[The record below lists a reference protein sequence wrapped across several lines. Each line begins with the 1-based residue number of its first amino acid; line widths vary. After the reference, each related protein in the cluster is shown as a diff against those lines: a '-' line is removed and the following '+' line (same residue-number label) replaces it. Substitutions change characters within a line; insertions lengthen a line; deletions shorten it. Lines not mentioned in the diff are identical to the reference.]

1 VNVAPRGTRTAER
14 AAVLTLQD
22 EYNKKVREI
31 ALLQCRCE
39 TGADLETDRPKM
51 TEEEQPQAA

>member
-1 VNVAPRGTRTAER
+1 M
-14 AAVLTLQD
+14 LTLQD